1 MAGSHCGH
9 CLLCCTC
16 GMATHS
22 QDTAW
27 PPHTLTPRTEPKPSP
42 QEPVTT
48 AGGRT
53 HRVCQLWP
61 WRGPTTRQHGLRM
74 AGGGREAATA
84 VEGQAR
90 PNGPEAWGLAA
101 GTRTRVVGR
110 PQLTI
115 PVGQR

>member
-1 MAGSHCGH
+1 
-9 CLLCCTC
+9 
-16 GMATHS
+16 
-22 QDTAW
+22 
-27 PPHTLTPRTEPKPSP
+27 
-42 QEPVTT
+42 
-48 AGGRT
+48 
-53 HRVCQLWP
+53 
-61 WRGPTTRQHGLRM
+61 M